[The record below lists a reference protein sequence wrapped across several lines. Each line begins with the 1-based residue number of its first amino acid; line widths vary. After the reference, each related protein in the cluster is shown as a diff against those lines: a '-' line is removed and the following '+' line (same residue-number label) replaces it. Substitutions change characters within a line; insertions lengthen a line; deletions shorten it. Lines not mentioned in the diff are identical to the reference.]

1 MSPAVLPL
9 LPDVT
14 HARRMELAAGGVLGY
29 DEAAA
34 FLGIRRRQ
42 VERLVDRGELVA
54 ARQGRRVV
62 VLRVS
67 VTEYLAARIVIH
79 PTTEV
84 PA

>member
-1 MSPAVLPL
+1 VRAVRATRRLPL

-34 FLGIRRRQ
+34 FLGISRRQ
-42 VERLVDRGELVA
+42 A